1 MQEVITLVVF
11 ALFSWLYLNEP
22 LQWNHALGFLLI
34 TAGAAVV
41 FLGRPS

>member
-1 MQEVITLVVF
+1 MSSLP
-11 ALFSWLYLNEP
+11 SWAHLTP
-22 LQWNHALGFLLI
+22 ILLI